1 MLAGAPASGLD
12 AVTNAQFYD
21 RAWNQPTAKDWANVL
36 ASLPLFAGLT
46 KRQLRRVAEL
56 ARISEF
62 RKGDFVIQAGERG
75 DAVYVILSGRARVM
89 GRPRARLLRA
99 GDYFGEMAL
108 IDGQPRSATITAAD
122 DDLQT
127 MKLPRQAFL
136 KVVRQEPGI
145 AIAMMAEMAARIRR
159 LEKPTAE

>member
-1 MLAGAPASGLD
+1 MLADAPSPGLD
-12 AVTNAQFYD
+12 PVTHAQLYD
-21 RAWNQPTAKDWANVL
+21 RAWNQPTAKDWAEVL

-46 KRQLRRVAEL
+46 KRQTRRVAGL
-56 ARISEF
+56 AKVSEF
-62 RKGDFVIQAGERG
+62 GKGAVVIQAGEKG
-75 DAVYVILSGRARVM
+75 DAVYVILSGRARVL

-122 DDLQT
+122 HLQT

-136 KVVRQEPGI
+136 KLMRQDPGI

-159 LEKPTAE
+159 LETLPAD

>member
-1 MLAGAPASGLD
+1 
-12 AVTNAQFYD
+12 VTNARLYD

-56 ARISEF
+56 AKISEF
-62 RKGDFVIQAGERG
+62 DKGQVVIQAGEKG
-75 DAVYVILSGRARVM
+75 DAVYVILAGRARVI

-108 IDGQPRSATITAAD
+108 VDGQPRSATIMAA

-136 KVVRQEPGI
+136 KVVRQEPAI
-145 AIAMMAEMAARIRR
+145 AIAMMAEMAARIRT
-159 LEKPTAE
+159 LEKPPAD